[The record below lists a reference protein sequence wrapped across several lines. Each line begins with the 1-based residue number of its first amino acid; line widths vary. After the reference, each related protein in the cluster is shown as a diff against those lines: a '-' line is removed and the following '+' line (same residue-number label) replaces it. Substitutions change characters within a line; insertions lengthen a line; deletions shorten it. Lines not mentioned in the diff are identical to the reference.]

1 VWQTKAFLAT
11 ILFLVATD
19 CLFFDALVAAGAD
32 LRGRAGLAAS
42 QRARLLD
49 GMTNAVAEK
58 GYARVSVADVIER
71 AGVSRRTFYE
81 IFRDKEDCFL
91 AAYAAGAELV
101 MDEVV
106 AAVLASPPEWRVRLE
121 AALTAFVRVLSEHP
135 DFSRTLLLDVAG
147 AGPDAVLLRR
157 RVHGDFAE
165 RLGRLGERAE
175 NEEELAPIP
184 ELSLRA
190 LVGGISEL
198 VQHQIL
204 DEGAES
210 LPQLA
215 GPLTELATAVFEG
228 ASSSR
233 PVRLTP

>member
-11 ILFLVATD
+11 ILSVVATD
-19 CLFFDALVAAGAD
+19 CLFFDALVATGAD

-91 AAYAAGAELV
+91 AAYAAGAEIV

-106 AAVLASPPEWRVRLE
+106 AAAVEAPVEWDARLE
-121 AALTAFVRVLSEHP
+121 AAIAAFLRVLSEHP

-147 AGPDAVLLRR
+147 AGPDAVLLRW
-157 RVHGDFAE
+157 RVHGTFAE
-165 RLGRLGERAE
+165 RLGRLGARASSE
-175 NEEELAPIP
+175 GEIAPIAD
-184 ELSLRA
+184 LSLRA
-190 LVGGISEL
+190 LVGGISEV

-204 DEGAES
+204 DAGAES
-210 LPQLA
+210 LPELA
-215 GPLTELATAVFEG
+215 APLTELALAVFEG

-233 PVRLTP
+233 PARLTP